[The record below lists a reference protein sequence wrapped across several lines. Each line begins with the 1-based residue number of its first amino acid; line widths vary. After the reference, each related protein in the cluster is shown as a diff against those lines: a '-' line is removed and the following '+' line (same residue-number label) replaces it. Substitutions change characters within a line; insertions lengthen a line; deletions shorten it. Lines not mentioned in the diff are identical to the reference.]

1 MSQMLS
7 CSLSGILL
15 SSFVLQACEEEP
27 EGESTPDPAPEY
39 TPAGRALKQKM
50 YVLFRAFLLLPAP
63 KVFAFVATDRE
74 PCRRRHLAYM
84 FFKSM
89 GALVI
94 CRARLRAR
102 QKDRLLRSRETQAQL
117 AQDEKGTEGSYEPEK
132 SPALDLDIRPA
143 AGQISLAD
151 ASGGPMLPSKEFST
165 GARSGLHTST
175 ELSVSTNES
184 KWQAV
189 VINVERS
196 RKGNV
201 SYPQRVYTV
210 PGIPVSH
217 LPSIPGK
224 RGLPFP
230 KTSDLAQPPS
240 RESETA
246 ASDTGRL
253 LGTNH
258 RDDTVILE
266 RVLEQDFR
274 QEFRRPPSVSATL
287 QASLR
292 QLLPQSSR
300 FPFGSSQQTLRPP
313 PLLFESSGRSF
324 GQSVVAAQ
332 SQAALIH
339 LASHEVSPSGLPRP
353 VAEEKLHGP
362 GEVLG
367 GLPEFHGLGSLE
379 YQQRSFGRHPHS
391 TGLLVCPILYA
402 LMCNTGIKSAFY
414 VLHLE
419 FT

>member
-1 MSQMLS
+1 
-7 CSLSGILL
+7 
-15 SSFVLQACEEEP
+15 
-27 EGESTPDPAPEY
+27 
-39 TPAGRALKQKM
+39 
-50 YVLFRAFLLLPAP
+50 
-63 KVFAFVATDRE
+63 
-74 PCRRRHLAYM
+74 
-84 FFKSM
+84 M

-132 SPALDLDIRPA
+132 SPALDLDTRPA

-165 GARSGLHTST
+165 GGRSGLHTST

-230 KTSDLAQPPS
+230 KTYDLAQPLS
-240 RESETA
+240 RELETA
-246 ASDTGRL
+246 ASETGRL

-266 RVLEQDFR
+266 RVSEQDFR

-324 GQSVVAAQ
+324 GQSGVAAQ

-391 TGLLVCPILYA
+391 TGLSVCPILYA